1 MSSILKA
8 LNRLK
13 DESPKQDE
21 TPSWPQEMDMKRA
34 VRGHR
39 KRNWLFNKPVYSLAA
54 LVMVAGAGWLLY
66 NEKPHWVK
74 KIVPWAV
81 SSKQHKDKE
90 EGKGLST
97 KGKSDKREV
106 GVGKKGAVAERP
118 ASPRKKNAPRRAVS
132 PNRTLARKA
141 LKKPKPPTTPS
152 GRASRIKP
160 ASVPKRQR
168 PAAKSESR
176 HDKRVSGPFL
186 SQKKRPSGKYALK
199 PKSKAGAKGRAP
211 VSLEPANDSK
221 FTLQAISWS
230 DNSKKRI
237 AVINDQVVR
246 EGSSIEG
253 ARVTRIGSDEVIVRE
268 GGKDYKLV
276 FGLR

>member
-34 VRGHR
+34 VRGDR
-39 KRNWLFNKPVYSLAA
+39 KRNWFFNKLVYSLAA
-54 LVMVAGAGWLLY
+54 VVIVVGAGWLLY

-97 KGKSDKREV
+97 KGKSDKK
-106 GVGKKGAVAERP
+106 GVWAGKKGTPRP
-118 ASPRKKNAPRRAVS
+118 SMSPT
-132 PNRTLARKA
+132 RTLARKA
-141 LKKPKPPTTPS
+141 PKKPRPPPTPS

-160 ASVPKRQR
+160 ASVPRKQG
-168 PAAKSESR
+168 PTAKSEGR
-176 HDKRVSGPFL
+176 RDTRVPGPFV
-186 SQKKRPSGKYALK
+186 SQKKRQSGKYALK
-199 PKSKAGAKGRAP
+199 PTSKAGAKGRDT
-211 VSLEPANDSK
+211 VSVEPAHDSK

-230 DNSKKRI
+230 DDSKKRI

-253 ARVTRIGSDEVIVRE
+253 AKVTRIGGDEVIVRE